1 VQTTIGRRGSPLRAA
16 LAGLVV
22 AGLAVACAASACG
35 SGNGPDY
42 GTSGQL
48 RVGSALALTG
58 PLATEGK
65 LTQQGYQYCQDVI
78 NSRGGVVVGRRHM
91 SLAIS
96 YADDQSSPTT
106 SAQLVQ
112 QFNDEGVKF
121 ILGPYGSEANA
132 TVAAI
137 AQINVQVMIDSAG
150 ADDGIFHHGY
160 TQVFGVE
167 APAYNYATSIIDA
180 IVRDARPAPK
190 TVAVVSADD
199 TFSQAVARSASQDA
213 HRNGLRVLP
222 LITFPAGATDL
233 SSVVTR
239 LRAEHPDLVI
249 ESGHFVEGAALV
261 LQAAQL
267 GLWTDGIGETVAP
280 TDPAFVASLG
290 RLADGVIGSTQWVPA
305 WQGRDKY
312 FGTAAGYAGGF
323 RAKFGFIP
331 DYHVA
336 EASAAC
342 LALVLAIEHAGS
354 TDPAAVTAALQT
366 LDVNSFFGR
375 IHFAADGQ
383 DTARRMAV
391 IQIQD
396 GRPVTIWPPNL
407 AQAPLVWP
415 ATSAP

>member
-1 VQTTIGRRGSPLRAA
+1 M
-16 LAGLVV
+16 
-22 AGLAVACAASACG
+22 ASACRG
-35 SGNGPDY
+35 VPGPGP
-42 GTSGQL
+42 GTSGVL

-58 PLATEGK
+58 ALATEGR

-78 NSRGGVVVGRRHM
+78 NSRGGVLVGSRHL

-96 YADDQSSPTT
+96 YQDDQSSPTT
-106 SAQLVQ
+106 SAQIVQ

-137 AQINVQVMIDSAG
+137 AQINGQVMIDSAG
-150 ADDGIFHHGY
+150 ADDGIFRHGY
-160 TQVFGVE
+160 KQVFGVE
-167 APAYNYATSIIDA
+167 SPAHNYAASIIDA
-180 IVRDARPAPK
+180 IVNDARPVPK

-199 TFSQAVARSASQDA
+199 SFSQEVARSAIRDA
-213 HRNGLRVLP
+213 NGHGLRVLP

-233 SSVVTR
+233 SSVVIK

-267 GLWTDGIGETVAP
+267 GLRTDGIGETVAP
-280 TDPAFVASLG
+280 TDPAFVGSLG
-290 RLADGVIGSTQWVPA
+290 RLAEGIIGSTQWVPA
-305 WQGRDKY
+305 WRGLDKY
-312 FGTAAGYAGGF
+312 FGTAASYARGF
-323 RAKFGFIP
+323 RARFGFPP
-331 DYHVA
+331 DYHGA
-336 EASAAC
+336 EATAAC

-354 TDPAAVTAALQT
+354 TNPAGVTAALRH
-366 LDVNSFFGR
+366 LDVSSFFGQ

-383 DTARRMAV
+383 DTTRRMAV

-396 GRPVTIWPPNL
+396 GRPVTIWPPDL

-415 ATSAP
+415 TTSAP

>member
-1 VQTTIGRRGSPLRAA
+1 MHTIIGRRGSPRQVA
-16 LAGLVV
+16 LVGLM
-22 AGLAVACAASACG
+22 VACMASACRG
-35 SGNGPDY
+35 VPGP
-42 GTSGQL
+42 GTSGLL

-58 PLATEGK
+58 ALATEGR

-78 NSRGGVVVGRRHM
+78 NAHGGVLVGSRHL

-96 YADDQSSPTT
+96 YQDDQSSPTT
-106 SAQLVQ
+106 SAQIVQ

-137 AQINVQVMIDSAG
+137 AQINGQVMIDSAG
-150 ADDGIFHHGY
+150 ADDGIFSHGY
-160 TQVFGVE
+160 RQVFGVE
-167 APAYNYATSIIDA
+167 SPAHNYAASIIDA
-180 IVRDARPAPK
+180 IVNDARPVPK

-199 TFSQAVARSASQDA
+199 SFSQEVAQSAIRDA
-213 HRNGLRVLP
+213 NGHGLRVLP

-233 SSVVTR
+233 SSVVTK

-267 GLWTDGIGETVAP
+267 GLRTDGIGETVAP
-280 TDPAFVASLG
+280 TDPAFVGSLG
-290 RLADGVIGSTQWVPA
+290 RLAEGIIGSTQWVPA
-305 WQGRDKY
+305 WRGLDKY
-312 FGTAAGYAGGF
+312 FGTAASYARGF
-323 RAKFGFIP
+323 RAKFGFTP
-331 DYHVA
+331 DYHGA
-336 EASAAC
+336 EATAAC

-354 TDPAAVTAALQT
+354 TNPAGVTAALRH
-366 LDVNSFFGR
+366 LDVNSFFGQ

-383 DTARRMAV
+383 DTTRRMAV
-391 IQIQD
+391 IQIQH

-407 AQAPLVWP
+407 AQAPLVWS

>member
-1 VQTTIGRRGSPLRAA
+1 MGDVQTIIGRRGSPLRVA
-16 LAGLVV
+16 LVGLVV
-22 AGLAVACAASACG
+22 ACVASACG
-35 SGNGPDY
+35 GGSGADH

-58 PLATEGK
+58 ALATEGK

-78 NSRGGVVVGRRHM
+78 NSRGGVVVGRQHL
-91 SLAIS
+91 SLVIS

-112 QFNDEGVKF
+112 QFNNEGIAF

-137 AQINVQVMIDSAG
+137 AQINRQVMIDSAG

-160 TQVFGVE
+160 KQVFGVE
-167 APAYNYATSIIDA
+167 SPAYNYATSIIDA
-180 IVRDARPAPK
+180 IRHDARPVPK

-199 TFSQAVARSASQDA
+199 TFSQAVARSAIQDA
-213 HRNGLRVLP
+213 NDHDLRVLP

-267 GLWTDGIGETVAP
+267 GLRTDGIGETVAP
-280 TDPAFVASLG
+280 TDPAFVGSLG

-305 WQGRDKY
+305 WQGLDKY
-312 FGTAAGYAGGF
+312 FGTAAGYARGF
-323 RAKFGFIP
+323 RAKFGFPP

-342 LALVLAIEHAGS
+342 LALVLAIEHSGS
-354 TDPAAVTAALQT
+354 TNPAGVTAALRH

-375 IHFAADGQ
+375 IRFATDGQ
-383 DTARRMAV
+383 NTARRMAV
-391 IQIQD
+391 IQIQY
-396 GRPVTIWPPNL
+396 GRPVTIWPPKL